1 MQGRNSVL
9 LQPGQPQTHRYG
21 HSHNLTIFLGLF
33 LGTIPKWK
41 RRLTGFTRAKRKSS
55 ELYGGRLCVGSSTN
69 DKLTFFTVAM
79 EAQRRF
85 SELCPLVGA
94 AKFPW
99 VRLSFGDVMSGYQ

>member
-1 MQGRNSVL
+1 VL
-9 LQPGQPQTHRYG
+9 LQPAQPQTHRYG
-21 HSHNLTIFLGLF
+21 HSHNLTIFLGFL

-55 ELYGGRLCVGSSTN
+55 ELCRGRSCVGCSTD

-85 SELCPLVGA
+85 SELHPLVGA
-94 AKFPW
+94 AKFLW
-99 VRLSFGDVMSGYQ
+99 LRLSFGDIISGYQ